1 MNGQPLPMD
10 LLQSM
15 FGAEEVDRI
24 FADHAR
30 LQRMLDFE
38 AALARAEASCN
49 VIPESAVGPI
59 AAKCQAKLFNLDE
72 LAAGS
77 RKAGNLAIPLI
88 RQLTQLVAKDDAA
101 SSRYVHWGATSQDVM
116 DTGLILQLRDAL
128 DWFDLQIAKLCDQ
141 LAALS
146 ELHRSTVVAGRTW
159 LQHAVP
165 TVYGL
170 KVAGWLDAMVRHQTR
185 LQETRKRVLVLQ
197 FGGAAGTLATL
208 GQKGIEVSEA
218 LAANLHLELPPLP
231 WHAHRDRMAE
241 TATTLALLTGT
252 LGKIGRDV
260 SLQMQTEVGEVSEPA
275 DEGRGGSSTMP
286 HKRNPVACAMI
297 LAAADRV
304 PGLSSTMLA
313 AMPQE
318 HERGLGGWHAEWE
331 TLPEIVRLCAGA
343 LHWTLETIAGLE
355 IDVDRMRANL
365 ELTHGLIYAEAIAT
379 RLAADVGKAAAHEL
393 LETASRKAIRE
404 KKHLRDVLSA
414 DSAVT
419 AHLEANEIA
428 RLFGPTQQL
437 GVAGHFID
445 RATTAFRRE
454 RSSERK

>member
-1 MNGQPLPMD
+1 
-10 LLQSM
+10 
-15 FGAEEVDRI
+15 
-24 FADHAR
+24 
-30 LQRMLDFE
+30 
-38 AALARAEASCN
+38 
-49 VIPESAVGPI
+49 
-59 AAKCQAKLFNLDE
+59 
-72 LAAGS
+72 
-77 RKAGNLAIPLI
+77 
-88 RQLTQLVAKDDAA
+88 
-101 SSRYVHWGATSQDVM
+101 
-116 DTGLILQLRDAL
+116 
-128 DWFDLQIAKLCDQ
+128 
-141 LAALS
+141 
-146 ELHRSTVVAGRTW
+146 
-159 LQHAVP
+159 
-165 TVYGL
+165 
-170 KVAGWLDAMVRHQTR
+170 
-185 LQETRKRVLVLQ
+185 
-197 FGGAAGTLATL
+197 
-208 GQKGIEVSEA
+208 
-218 LAANLHLELPPLP
+218 
-231 WHAHRDRMAE
+231 MAE
-241 TATTLALLTGT
+241 MATTLALLTGT

-297 LAAADRV
+297 LAAAGRV
-304 PGLSSTMLA
+304 PGLTSTMLA

-355 IDVDRMRANL
+355 IDVERMGANL
-365 ELTHGLIYAEAIAT
+365 ELTHGLIYAEAVAT

-445 RATTAFRRE
+445 RATTAFRRL